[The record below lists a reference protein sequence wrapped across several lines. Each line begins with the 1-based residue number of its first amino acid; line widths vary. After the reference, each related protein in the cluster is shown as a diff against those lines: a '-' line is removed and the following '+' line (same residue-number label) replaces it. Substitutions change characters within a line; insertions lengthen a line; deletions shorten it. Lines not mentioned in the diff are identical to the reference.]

1 MVIPCVSVYGW
12 ALMSPE
18 MVLYVNSY
26 IMQFYQKTYTIVQHK
41 DIWKVIKIMYT
52 GPRILHR
59 TRIILY
65 GTGESCHGTLCIV
78 CTASYLCTVYLSSY
92 FGMWCSSSYLC
103 TVYLSSY
110 FDMWCSSSYLCTVY
124 LSSYFGMWCS
134 SSYLCTVCSSFYVY
148 SVRSSS
154 YLVIVC
160 LLSYLGCEEI

>member
-1 MVIPCVSVYGW
+1 MNSSLIVWRRSGNVYISIHVIAMVIPCVSVYGW

-41 DIWKVIKIMYT
+41 DIWKIIKIMYT
-52 GPRILHR
+52 GPKILHR
-59 TRIILY
+59 TRIILCN
-65 GTGESCHGTLCIV
+65 TGESYHGTLCIV
-78 CTASYLCTVYLSSY
+78 CTASY
-92 FGMWCSSSYLC
+92 FG
-103 TVYLSSY
+103 
-110 FDMWCSSSYLCTVY
+110 TVY